1 MMVTIFRLGVPE
13 FSTLASASS
22 LLGHLHDTWIWNE
35 SLCRWYLYQSLP
47 IFTIPTCEMSLT
59 SYIAHLRRVVK
70 ATVTLLMLSLLSSP
84 CPSEEHGRCEAC
96 STKAQKVRSEGL
108 GLSHSDPAQNTE
120 PFRTS
125 KTKQSPTMQTPETGT
140 KSSHQWG
147 LVTSDFNE
155 KNVESPKQPCE
166 Y

>member
-1 MMVTIFRLGVPE
+1 M
-13 FSTLASASS
+13 
-22 LLGHLHDTWIWNE
+22 
-35 SLCRWYLYQSLP
+35 
-47 IFTIPTCEMSLT
+47 
-59 SYIAHLRRVVK
+59 VK

-140 KSSHQWG
+140 KSSHQGG

-155 KNVESPKQPCE
+155 KILKAQNGRVSIKPNHASPIFLTCCLGVVFPSLLRFSRILTFREGQCHG
-166 Y
+166 